1 MNYGNGLKEWL
12 SSYETGN
19 VTLKLVITSMVMS
32 LLFSLIICLI
42 YRHKA
47 KKYFYSK
54 EFAVALVALS
64 VITSAVI
71 LTIQAS
77 IVVSLG
83 MVGALSIVRFRTAIK
98 NPLDLVFL
106 FWSITIGIICGS
118 GLYLIAP
125 PLMLVVAIVILA
137 ADELP
142 GVAKN
147 KLLILDGEY
156 PYSRQDLEEVLK
168 QNVKY
173 YNVKTESI
181 RNDKVNLI
189 IELHGIKDTEVLMK
203 SLKDSGAFT
212 NVSLMVQEGVSE

>member
-1 MNYGNGLKEWL
+1 MFPQGQ
-12 SSYETGN
+12 
-19 VTLKLVITSMVMS
+19 
-32 LLFSLIICLI
+32 C
-42 YRHKA
+42 
-47 KKYFYSK
+47 
-54 EFAVALVALS
+54 
-64 VITSAVI
+64 
-71 LTIQAS
+71 
-77 IVVSLG
+77 
-83 MVGALSIVRFRTAIK
+83 
-98 NPLDLVFL
+98 
-106 FWSITIGIICGS
+106 
-118 GLYLIAP
+118 
-125 PLMLVVAIVILA
+125 
-137 ADELP
+137 DELP